1 MKNSMETLEIQR
13 KSKVRY
19 PRLTSG
25 FLTWQKE
32 QHMHIKE
39 VLNQESFWRD
49 GVRKEVKEKR
59 KNISNLWSSDD
70 IKIYKAS

>member
-39 VLNQESFWRD
+39 VLN
-49 GVRKEVKEKR
+49 
-59 KNISNLWSSDD
+59 
-70 IKIYKAS
+70 